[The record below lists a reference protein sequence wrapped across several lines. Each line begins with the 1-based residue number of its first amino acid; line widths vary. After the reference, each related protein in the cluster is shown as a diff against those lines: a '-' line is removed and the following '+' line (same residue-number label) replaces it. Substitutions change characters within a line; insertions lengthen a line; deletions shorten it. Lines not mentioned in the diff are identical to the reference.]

1 MSEPIRIP
9 VQTVRTAVPTIV
21 QGGSHRNSVVAEHC
35 TVEVAPCAIYAGRNT
50 YRDTIGRDDFLQL
63 RLPVLGL
70 LDADEIEEI
79 LDTARTSGDIVL
91 KNTTKVDNL
100 ITASPGVGQQTH
112 APTAQTASTS
122 APAPAPLQRRPRTS
136 RSAARSSAPELP
148 SLDILGVEEDS
159 EEGDESEV
167 GVKLVRRS
175 SWRRGFKAVFRR
187 GSGRI

>member
-1 MSEPIRIP
+1 M
-9 VQTVRTAVPTIV
+9 
-21 QGGSHRNSVVAEHC
+21 
-35 TVEVAPCAIYAGRNT
+35 EVAPGAIYAARNT

-79 LDTARTSGDIVL
+79 LGTARTFGDMVL
-91 KNTTKVDNL
+91 KNTTKVDDL
-100 ITASPGVGQQTH
+100 ITASPAVGQQTH
-112 APTAQTASTS
+112 APTAPTASTS
-122 APAPAPLQRRPRTS
+122 IPAPAPLQRRPRTS

-148 SLDILGVEEDS
+148 SLDTMGEEEDS
-159 EEGDESEV
+159 EEGDENEV
-167 GVKLVRRS
+167 GVRPARRS

>member
-1 MSEPIRIP
+1 M
-9 VQTVRTAVPTIV
+9 
-21 QGGSHRNSVVAEHC
+21 
-35 TVEVAPCAIYAGRNT
+35 EVAPGAIYAARNT

-79 LDTARTSGDIVL
+79 LGTARTSGDMVL
-91 KNTTKVDNL
+91 KNTTKVDDL
-100 ITASPGVGQQTH
+100 ITASPAVGQQTH
-112 APTAQTASTS
+112 APTAPTASTGI
-122 APAPAPLQRRPRTS
+122 PAPAPLQRRPRTS

-148 SLDILGVEEDS
+148 SLDTMGEEEDS
-159 EEGDESEV
+159 EEGDENEV
-167 GVKLVRRS
+167 GVRPARRS